1 MQTRMAKDW
10 ELIESD
16 INTINNGAQK
26 QYVIAKD
33 FLS

>member
-16 INTINNGAQK
+16 SNTINNEARK
-26 QYVIAKD
+26 QYVITED
-33 FLS
+33 LLS